1 MGGRCLKANIF
12 NMKCV
17 HDDDDDDDDDDDG
30 DDDDDDD
37 DDQNVWEDDTLR

>member
-17 HDDDDDDDDDDDG
+17 HDDDDDDDY